1 MLQVL
6 ACGVVLFPG
15 LFFTFRKVLPSI
27 FKRWTEADVVLVSE
41 RLVSSVHAVMA
52 VTAGIVVASSC
63 RGNVITDRSQSE
75 SPQGSSAYFYSH
87 ITSADPLAP
96 PPLQGHREE
105 EIRHWLATHFV
116 IWYGVPYMS
125 YDIFAM
131 YLSHYHRFR
140 VKGHEDYKSHSL
152 RTVNSF
158 VRKEF
163 LLVLHHIAL
172 LTILLPVTLFFR
184 KDQGDYFIGCLFLT
198 ELSTPFVSL
207 GKILIQLGLQE
218 CRLHKFNGG
227 AVLLSFFICR
237 IALFPFMYW
246 KYGSHYGIPLYTV
259 PFHLPLSTN
268 LGNLCILAPQ
278 VYWFV
283 LLCCK
288 GYRLYKRQRDAKNQ
302 ASPLSSPE
310 PVSDTSKED

>member
-6 ACGVVLFPG
+6 VCGVVVFPG

-27 FKRWTEADVVLVSE
+27 FKQWTDADVVLVKN
-41 RLVSSVHAVMA
+41 LVS
-52 VTAGIVVASSC
+52 I
-63 RGNVITDRSQSE
+63 
-75 SPQGSSAYFYSH
+75 
-87 ITSADPLAP
+87 L
-96 PPLQGHREE
+96 L
-105 EIRHWLATHFV
+105 HWLATYFV

-131 YLSHYHRFR
+131 YLSHYYRFR
-140 VKGHEDYKSHSL
+140 VKGHKDYKSHSL

-207 GKILIQLGLQE
+207 GKILIQLGMQD
-218 CRLHKFNGG
+218 CWLHKVNGG
-227 AVLLSFFICR
+227 MVLLSFFMCR
-237 IALFPFMYW
+237 IALFPYMYW
-246 KYGSHYGIPLYTV
+246 AYGSHYGIPLYSV
-259 PFHLPLSTN
+259 PFHLSLSTN

-283 LLCCK
+283 LLCHK
-288 GYRLYKRQRDAKNQ
+288 GYRLYKRQRDAQNQ

-310 PVSDTSKED
+310 PVSDISKAD